1 MIEILPDVLD
11 YGLVVV
17 FCGTAAS
24 KASSKAGAYYANG
37 TNAFWRTL
45 HETGMTPRRFAPSE
59 FRDLLKL
66 RIGLTDVAKFV
77 AGNDSDLSLGDFHP
91 NSLSEKIRLYS
102 PQILAFTSK
111 AAMARLGTLV
121 GCHRNI
127 LWLAGKVYEY
137 DTLLRAAIALWRRPR
152 LLECQSLART
162 GRCLP
167 LPSRFALGG
176 RHARFPK

>member
-24 KASSKAGAYYANG
+24 MASAKAGAYYANG

-45 HETGMTPRRFAPSE
+45 YETGMTPRRFAPSE

-66 RIGLTDVAKFV
+66 RIGLTDVANFV

-111 AAMARLGTLV
+111 AAMRAWVRLPAATAISYGWQEKCMNTTHCFVLPSPSGAARGYWNARAWQELADAYHCRLG
-121 GCHRNI
+121 
-127 LWLAGKVYEY
+127 
-137 DTLLRAAIALWRRPR
+137 
-152 LLECQSLART
+152 SL
-162 GRCLP
+162 
-167 LPSRFALGG
+167 
-176 RHARFPK
+176 